1 MAPRLDSRPI
11 QIRRGTEMAQKIMA
25 QNGVPDDI
33 AAMSFEDALAEL
45 EQIVRG
51 LESGERK
58 LDEAIADYER
68 GASLKEH
75 CGTKLR
81 EAQAKI
87 DKLALA
93 PARHTAAE
101 PGATPRPPP
110 RRNRT

>member
-25 QNGVPDDI
+25 QNGVPDVI

-58 LDEAIADYER
+58 LDEAIAAHER
-68 GASLKEH
+68 GDSLKKH
-75 CGTKLR
+75 CEKNLR
-81 EAQAKI
+81 DAKAKHDQI
-87 DKLALA
+87 SHDAA
-93 PARHTAAE
+93 GQPAADTE
-101 PGATPRPPP
+101 DSD
-110 RRNRT
+110 

>member
-33 AAMSFEDALAEL
+33 AAMGFEDALAEL

-58 LDEAIADYER
+58 LDEAIAAYER
-68 GASLKEH
+68 GASLKKH
-75 CGTKLR
+75 CEPKLR
-81 EAQAKI
+81 EATAQI
-87 DKLALA
+87 DHIPLDA
-93 PARHTAAE
+93 PGNTA
-101 PGATPRPPP
+101 PPP
-110 RRNRT
+110 AAIPPPPPP

>member
-1 MAPRLDSRPI
+1 MAPRLNSRPI

-58 LDEAIADYER
+58 LDEAIAAYER
-68 GASLKEH
+68 GASLKKH
-75 CGTKLR
+75 CETKLR

-87 DKLALA
+87 DKISLDAA
-93 PARHTAAE
+93 GNPAAE
-101 PGATPRPPP
+101 PADIA
-110 RRNRT
+110 